1 VLMTNVLVTGGAG
14 FIGSNFVHQLSI
26 ERDFKITIVDALT
39 YAGSKSNLEPLIQGN
54 KIEFFHTDITNQEL
68 MATLIKVNDVIINF
82 AAESHVDNSILSPD
96 TFVKTNILGTMVLLN
111 QVREFNKRLIQI
123 STDEVYGSLDYGF
136 ADEEF
141 ALKTNSPYSASK
153 ASADLLCLAYF
164 KTYGID
170 VSITRCSNN
179 YGIRQNSE
187 KFIPMAILSL
197 LQGRKV
203 PIYGTGENI
212 RNWIHVNDHVDGI
225 LAVVKKGKSGQIY
238 NFGSNESFTNLQVL
252 HLIASRL
259 HVNYDYIEYVED
271 RKGHDF
277 RYAIEFSKATK
288 ELGWKPTR
296 IFLDEIDSIINWY
309 KKN

>member
-1 VLMTNVLVTGGAG
+1 MTKVLVTGGAG

-26 ERDFKITIVDALT
+26 ENDFKITVVDALT
-39 YAGSKSNLEPLIQGN
+39 YAGSMSNLNPLIQSN
-54 KIEFFHTDITNQEL
+54 KVEFFHGDIADQEL
-68 MATLIKVNDVIINF
+68 MAKLVKSNDVIINF

-96 TFVKTNILGTMVLLN
+96 SFVKTNIVGTMVLLN

-123 STDEVYGSLDYGF
+123 STDEVYGSLDYEY

-187 KFIPMAILSL
+187 KFVPMAILSL
-197 LQGRKV
+197 FNARKV
-203 PIYGTGENI
+203 PVYGSGENI

-225 LAVVKKGKSGQIY
+225 LAVVKNGKSGQIY

-252 HLIASRL
+252 NMIASRL
-259 HVNYDYIEYVED
+259 NIKYDYIKFVED

-277 RYAIEFSKATK
+277 RYAIEFSKASK
-288 ELGWKPTR
+288 ELGWKPER
-296 IFLDEIDSIINWY
+296 VFLDKIDSIITWY
-309 KKN
+309 KNN

>member
-1 VLMTNVLVTGGAG
+1 
-14 FIGSNFVHQLSI
+14 
-26 ERDFKITIVDALT
+26 
-39 YAGSKSNLEPLIQGN
+39 
-54 KIEFFHTDITNQEL
+54 
-68 MATLIKVNDVIINF
+68 
-82 AAESHVDNSILSPD
+82 
-96 TFVKTNILGTMVLLN
+96 MVLLN

-123 STDEVYGSLDYGF
+123 STDEVYGSLDYGY

-187 KFIPMAILSL
+187 KFIPMAILSFL
-197 LQGRKV
+197 NARKV
-203 PIYGTGENI
+203 PVYGSGENI

-225 LAVVKKGKSGQIY
+225 LAVVKNGKSGQIY

-252 HLIASRL
+252 NLIASRL
-259 HVNYDYIEYVED
+259 NVKYDYIKFVED

-277 RYAIEFSKATK
+277 RYAIEFSKASK
-288 ELGWKPTR
+288 ELGWKPER
-296 IFLDEIDSIINWY
+296 VFLDKIDSIITWY

>member
-1 VLMTNVLVTGGAG
+1 VLVTGGAG

-26 ERDFKITIVDALT
+26 ENDFKITVVDALT
-39 YAGSKSNLEPLIQGN
+39 YAGSMSNLNALIQSN
-54 KIEFFHTDITNQEL
+54 KVEFFHGDIADQEL
-68 MATLIKVNDVIINF
+68 MAKLVKSNDVIINF

-96 TFVKTNILGTMVLLN
+96 SFVKTNIVGTMVLLN

-123 STDEVYGSLDYGF
+123 STDEVYGSLDYGY

-187 KFIPMAILSL
+187 KFIPMAILSFL
-197 LQGRKV
+197 NARKV
-203 PIYGTGENI
+203 PVYGSGENI

-225 LAVVKKGKSGQIY
+225 LAVVKNGKSGQIY

-252 HLIASRL
+252 NLIASRL
-259 HVNYDYIEYVED
+259 NVKYDYIKFVED

-277 RYAIEFSKATK
+277 RYAIEFSKASK
-288 ELGWKPTR
+288 ELGWKPER
-296 IFLDEIDSIINWY
+296 VFLDKIDSIITWY

>member
-1 VLMTNVLVTGGAG
+1 MTKVLVTGGAG

-26 ERDFKITIVDALT
+26 ENDFKITVVDALT
-39 YAGSKSNLEPLIQGN
+39 YAGSMSNLNPLIQSN
-54 KIEFFHTDITNQEL
+54 KVEFFHGDIADQEL
-68 MATLIKVNDVIINF
+68 MAKLVKSNDVIINF

-96 TFVKTNILGTMVLLN
+96 SFVKTNIVGTMVLLN

-123 STDEVYGSLDYGF
+123 STDEVYGSLDYEY

-187 KFIPMAILSL
+187 KFVPMAILSL
-197 LQGRKV
+197 LNARKIPV
-203 PIYGTGENI
+203 YGSGENI

-225 LAVVKKGKSGQIY
+225 LAVVKIGKSGQIY

-252 HLIASRL
+252 NLIASRL
-259 HVNYDYIEYVED
+259 NVKYDYIKFVED

-277 RYAIEFSKATK
+277 RYAIEFSKASK
-288 ELGWKPTR
+288 ELGWKPER
-296 IFLDEIDSIINWY
+296 VFLDKIDSIITWY
-309 KKN
+309 KNN

>member
-1 VLMTNVLVTGGAG
+1 M
-14 FIGSNFVHQLSI
+14 
-26 ERDFKITIVDALT
+26 
-39 YAGSKSNLEPLIQGN
+39 
-54 KIEFFHTDITNQEL
+54 
-68 MATLIKVNDVIINF
+68 
-82 AAESHVDNSILSPD
+82 
-96 TFVKTNILGTMVLLN
+96 LLN

-123 STDEVYGSLDYGF
+123 STDEVYGSLDYEY

-187 KFIPMAILSL
+187 KFVPMAILSL
-197 LQGRKV
+197 LNARKV
-203 PIYGTGENI
+203 TVYGSGENI

-252 HLIASRL
+252 NLIASRL
-259 HVNYDYIEYVED
+259 NVKDDYIKFVED

-277 RYAIEFSKATK
+277 RYAIEFSKASK
-288 ELGWKPTR
+288 ELGWKPER
-296 IFLDEIDSIINWY
+296 VFLDKIDSIITWY
-309 KKN
+309 KNN

>member
-1 VLMTNVLVTGGAG
+1 MTKVLVTGGAG

-26 ERDFKITIVDALT
+26 ENDFKITVVDALT
-39 YAGSKSNLEPLIQGN
+39 YAGSMSNLNPLIQSN
-54 KIEFFHTDITNQEL
+54 KVEFFHGDIADQEL
-68 MATLIKVNDVIINF
+68 MAKLVKSNDVIINF

-96 TFVKTNILGTMVLLN
+96 SFVKTNIVGTMVLLN

-123 STDEVYGSLDYGF
+123 STDEVYGSLDYEY

-187 KFIPMAILSL
+187 KFVPMAILSL
-197 LQGRKV
+197 LNARKV
-203 PIYGTGENI
+203 PVYGSGENI

-225 LAVVKKGKSGQIY
+225 LAVVKIGKSGQIY

-252 HLIASRL
+252 NLIASRL
-259 HVNYDYIEYVED
+259 NVKDDYIKFVED

-277 RYAIEFSKATK
+277 RYAIEFSKASK
-288 ELGWKPTR
+288 ELGWKPER
-296 IFLDEIDSIINWY
+296 AFLDKIDSIITWY
-309 KKN
+309 KNN

>member
-1 VLMTNVLVTGGAG
+1 MTNVLVAGGAG
-14 FIGSNFVHQLSI
+14 FIGSNFVHQMSI
-26 ERDFKITIVDALT
+26 ENDFKITVVDALT
-39 YAGSKSNLEPLIQGN
+39 YAGSRSNLDPLIQSN
-54 KIEFFHTDITNQEL
+54 KVVFFHGDIADQEL
-68 MATLIKVNDVIINF
+68 MAKLVKSNDLIINF

-96 TFVKTNILGTMVLLN
+96 SFVKTNVLGTMVLLN
-111 QVREFNKRLIQI
+111 QVREFNKRLVQI

-141 ALKTNSPYSASK
+141 PLKTNSPYSASK

-197 LQGRKV
+197 LEGRKV
-203 PIYGTGENI
+203 PIYGDGENV

-225 LAVVKKGKSGQIY
+225 LAVVKNGKTGQIY

-259 HVNYDYIEYVED
+259 NIEYDYIKFVED

-277 RYAIEFSKATK
+277 RYAIEFSKASK
-288 ELGWKPTR
+288 ELGWKPER
-296 IFLDEIDSIINWY
+296 VFLDQIDSIITWY
-309 KKN
+309 NKN

>member
-1 VLMTNVLVTGGAG
+1 MTKVLVTGGAG

-26 ERDFKITIVDALT
+26 ENDFKITVVDALT
-39 YAGSKSNLEPLIQGN
+39 YAGSMSNLNPLIQSN
-54 KIEFFHTDITNQEL
+54 KVEFFHGDIADQEL
-68 MATLIKVNDVIINF
+68 MAKLVKSNDVIINF

-96 TFVKTNILGTMVLLN
+96 SFVKTNIVGTMVLLN

-123 STDEVYGSLDYGF
+123 STDEVYGSLDYEY

-187 KFIPMAILSL
+187 KFVPMAILSL
-197 LQGRKV
+197 LNARKV
-203 PIYGTGENI
+203 PVYGSGENI

-225 LAVVKKGKSGQIY
+225 LAVVKNGKSGQIY

-252 HLIASRL
+252 NLIAGRL
-259 HVNYDYIEYVED
+259 NVKYDYIKFVED

-277 RYAIEFSKATK
+277 RYAIEFSKASK
-288 ELGWKPTR
+288 ELGWKPER
-296 IFLDEIDSIINWY
+296 VFLDKIDSIITWY
-309 KKN
+309 KNN

>member
-1 VLMTNVLVTGGAG
+1 MTKVLVTGGAG

-26 ERDFKITIVDALT
+26 ENDFKITVVDALT
-39 YAGSKSNLEPLIQGN
+39 YAGSMSNLNALIQSN
-54 KIEFFHTDITNQEL
+54 KVEFFHGDIADQEL
-68 MATLIKVNDVIINF
+68 MAKLVKSNDVIINF

-96 TFVKTNILGTMVLLN
+96 SFVKTNIVGTMVLLN
-111 QVREFNKRLIQI
+111 QVRESNKRLIQI
-123 STDEVYGSLDYGF
+123 STDEVYGSLDYGY

-187 KFIPMAILSL
+187 KFIPMAILSFL
-197 LQGRKV
+197 NARKV
-203 PIYGTGENI
+203 PVYGSGENI

-225 LAVVKKGKSGQIY
+225 LAVVKNGKSGQIY

-252 HLIASRL
+252 NLIASRL
-259 HVNYDYIEYVED
+259 NVKYDYIKFVED

-277 RYAIEFSKATK
+277 RYAIEFSKASK
-288 ELGWKPTR
+288 ELGWKPER
-296 IFLDEIDSIINWY
+296 VFLDKIDSIITWY

>member
-1 VLMTNVLVTGGAG
+1 MTKVLVTGGAG

-26 ERDFKITIVDALT
+26 ENDFKITVVDALT
-39 YAGSKSNLEPLIQGN
+39 YAGSMSNLNPLIQSN
-54 KIEFFHTDITNQEL
+54 KAEFFHGDIADQEL
-68 MATLIKVNDVIINF
+68 MAKLVKSNDVIINF

-96 TFVKTNILGTMVLLN
+96 SFVKTNIVGTMVLLN

-123 STDEVYGSLDYGF
+123 STDEVYGSLDYEY

-187 KFIPMAILSL
+187 KFVPMAILSL
-197 LQGRKV
+197 LNARKV
-203 PIYGTGENI
+203 PVYGSGENI

-225 LAVVKKGKSGQIY
+225 LAVVKNGKSGQIY

-252 HLIASRL
+252 NLIASRL
-259 HVNYDYIEYVED
+259 NVKDDYIKFVED

-277 RYAIEFSKATK
+277 RYAIEFSKASK
-288 ELGWKPTR
+288 ELGWKPER
-296 IFLDEIDSIINWY
+296 VFLDKIDSIITWY
-309 KKN
+309 KNN

>member
-1 VLMTNVLVTGGAG
+1 MTKVLVTGGAG
-14 FIGSNFVHQLSI
+14 FIGSNFVHQMTI
-26 ERDFKITIVDALT
+26 ENDFKITVVDALT
-39 YAGSKSNLEPLIQGN
+39 YAGSMSNLNPLIQSN
-54 KIEFFHTDITNQEL
+54 KVEFFHGDIADHEL
-68 MATLIKVNDVIINF
+68 MAKLVKSNDVIINF
-82 AAESHVDNSILSPD
+82 AAESHVDNSISSPES
-96 TFVKTNILGTMVLLN
+96 FVRTNIVGTMVLLN

-123 STDEVYGSLDYGF
+123 STDEVYGSLDYGY

-187 KFIPMAILSL
+187 KFIPKAILSL
-197 LQGRKV
+197 LNARKV
-203 PIYGTGENI
+203 PVYGTGENI

-225 LAVVKKGKSGQIY
+225 LAVVKYGKTGQIY
-238 NFGSNESFTNLQVL
+238 NFGSNESYTNLEVL
-252 HLIASRL
+252 NLIVSRL
-259 HVNYDYIEYVED
+259 NVKYDYIKFVKD

-277 RYAIEFSKATK
+277 RYAIECSKASK
-288 ELGWKPTR
+288 ELGWKPKR
-296 IFLDEIDSIINWY
+296 VFLDEIDSIITWY

>member
-1 VLMTNVLVTGGAG
+1 MTKVLVTGGAG

-26 ERDFKITIVDALT
+26 ENDFKITVVDALT
-39 YAGSKSNLEPLIQGN
+39 YAGSMSNLNALIQSN
-54 KIEFFHTDITNQEL
+54 KVEFFHGDIADQEL
-68 MATLIKVNDVIINF
+68 MAKLVKSNDVIINF

-96 TFVKTNILGTMVLLN
+96 SFVKTNIVGTMVLLN

-123 STDEVYGSLDYGF
+123 STDEVYGSLDYGY

-187 KFIPMAILSL
+187 KFIPMAILSFL
-197 LQGRKV
+197 NARKV
-203 PIYGTGENI
+203 PVYGSGENI

-225 LAVVKKGKSGQIY
+225 LAVVKNGKSGQIY

-252 HLIASRL
+252 NLIASRL
-259 HVNYDYIEYVED
+259 NVKYDYIKFVED

-277 RYAIEFSKATK
+277 RYAIEFSKASK
-288 ELGWKPTR
+288 ELGWKPER
-296 IFLDEIDSIINWY
+296 VFLDKIDSIITWY